1 MINPSTDDIEF
12 LIALNAELPSSPPP
26 RLISEY
32 IHGRRVMPENTP
44 FPGLVDLTRT
54 QYAVE
59 IMDCFSP
66 WNPTQYIDV
75 MSASQ
80 VVKTFIEENV
90 VGYYIQNPAPILVM
104 SGTDD
109 LLKKWWDKRLEPLI
123 DSLGLRGRMIA
134 PVENEK
140 SRRTGD
146 TTKRKLFSGGFL
158 EQASAQSA
166 ASQRSDSIRIALLDE
181 VDAAPQ
187 RLTTGEGLWDDNVE
201 NRTKQWGTR
210 RKIGAFSTPVE
221 FQTSTI
227 YKRFLLGDQCEY
239 FVPCP
244 MCGKFQLL
252 VDNDFAGNHGLR
264 VEKYDDKEMV
274 YYLCEY
280 CHDAIFETQKTSMI
294 KAGRW
299 EPKTTPERL
308 RRSFHMN
315 ALIAMYG
322 GFSWLD
328 YYTSWKTAHRTP
340 DGMRVFINHQ
350 RGEPYIDKGDRPR
363 LETVM
368 ANQGKYKMGTVP
380 PGVLFLTMGIDVQE
394 GSATDKDNP
403 PRLEFEVLG
412 VGKGHRTWSIYYGRI
427 EGDILN
433 PEAGAWAKLDEW
445 MQGIE
450 FSFTRREDGMKFPI
464 SIIFI
469 DSGDGGATHTVYEF
483 CKTVWSNTWPI
494 KGQRSIMANRKGLR
508 DEMTETGV
516 IKWRK
521 SRSGD
526 TDIFIISTVLYKN
539 NVYSS
544 LKVARQQGLEQ
555 LPNFCDFPAEYGERY
570 FDMLTSEELMRDGS
584 YDNKGRRN
592 EALDCR
598 VYALAAADVHLKN
611 EAEELRRVAENS
623 GFPFRVYI
631 DDTRYIDIRS
641 KHETDKINKP
651 LILDRMEHARRLK
664 LAAPHL
670 K

>member
-12 LIALNAELPSSPPP
+12 LISQNDALPSSPPP

-32 IHGRRVMPENTP
+32 IHGRRVMPDNTP
-44 FPGLVDLTRT
+44 FPGLVDLSRT

-80 VVKTFIEENV
+80 VVKTFIEENI
-90 VGYYIQNPAPILVM
+90 VGYYIEHPAPILVM
-104 SGTDD
+104 SGTDE

-146 TTKRKLFSGGFL
+146 TTKRKIFSGGFL

-181 VDAAPQ
+181 VDSAPQ
-187 RLTTGEGLWDDNVE
+187 RLSTGEGLWDDNVE

-210 RKIGAFSTPVE
+210 RKIGAFSTPIE
-221 FQTSTI
+221 FHSSTI

-239 FVPCP
+239 FMPCP
-244 MCGKFQLL
+244 ICGKFQML

-299 EPKTTPERL
+299 EPKTKPERL

-328 YYTSWKTAHRTP
+328 YYTAWKKMHRTP
-340 DGMRVFINHQ
+340 DGMRVFTNHH
-350 RGEPYIDKGDRPR
+350 RGMPHIDAGTRPK
-363 LETVM
+363 LETVLE
-368 ANQGKYKMGTVP
+368 NRGKYRAGTVQ
-380 PGVLFLTMGIDVQE
+380 PGVLYLTAFVDVQR
-394 GSATDKDNP
+394 GSKSDPENP
-403 PRLEFEVLG
+403 PRLEMEVLG
-412 VGKGHRTWSIYYGRI
+412 IGAGYRTWSVTYQRF
-427 EGDILN
+427 EGAVDD
-433 PEAGAWAKLDEW
+433 PYSGAWEDMHQWALKNELTFE
-445 MQGIE
+445 
-450 FSFTRREDGMKFPI
+450 RREDGYKFTVA
-464 SIIFI
+464 IILI
-469 DSGDGGATHTVYEF
+469 DSGDGESSDVVYRF
-483 CKTVWSNTWPI
+483 CQRWSNTFPSKGFKSI
-494 KGQRSIMANRKGLR
+494 KRRKNEAMDKAAP
-508 DEMTETGV
+508 DELTESSF
-516 IKWRK
+516 KRYRAAK
-521 SRSGD
+521 LSE
-526 TDIFIISTVLYKN
+526 DITLYEISTVYYKN
-539 NVYSS
+539 QVYAN
-544 LKVARQQGLEQ
+544 LKIPRQTAGEQ
-555 LPNFCDFPAEYGERY
+555 RPGFCDFPVDYGENY
-570 FDMLTSEELMRDGS
+570 FDMLTSEEKMSDGS
-584 YDNKGRRN
+584 YDAKGRRN

-598 VYALAAADVHLKN
+598 TGNLCGADIWLDSELLNYRAWAKAQKWNQQDIQRITHRTVIDELTRQTAMKITTAKN
-611 EAEELRRVAENS
+611 A
-623 GFPFRVYI
+623 
-631 DDTRYIDIRS
+631 
-641 KHETDKINKP
+641 
-651 LILDRMEHARRLK
+651 
-664 LAAPHL
+664 
-670 K
+670 